1 MIAPT
6 DQIVAAWGEYYRR
19 SRLVWLIVRDPTTG
33 ELREECIQ
41 PEELNKDLDTLL
53 NASAAVAESM
63 KLAAQK
69 WQKDQARKRTKS
81 EPT

>member
-1 MIAPT
+1 MIQPT
-6 DQIVAAWGEYYRR
+6 DQIVAAWGEYHRR
-19 SRLVWLIVRDPTTG
+19 CRLVFVVVRDPVTG

-41 PEELNKDLDTLL
+41 PEELNSDLDTLL

-69 WQKDQARKRTKS
+69 WQKKRR
-81 EPT
+81 